1 MPLAPL
7 KPLRRWIWRAF
18 LQSALIPLVLVESV
32 LIGVYLYT
40 NESIRESQVGYLQ
53 SSALQDLDSAVR
65 REGKVI
71 DSRLRAIEAQ
81 VGVYRDAVAEALAD
95 RRFEPDELERQ
106 RHASTPGGV
115 FHSRSDDGRAAS
127 FYAASTPAERQD
139 RDKALRLS
147 RVDPLMRSIKQAD
160 PLVAAVYFNSWDS
173 YNRIYPYFDVL
184 QQYPHDMD
192 IPQYNFYYLAD
203 ATHNPKRGTVW
214 TEVYLDPAGL
224 GWMMSAIA
232 PVYRGDFLEGVVGLD
247 VTVGQMLAETGNLQV
262 PWQGYALLVG
272 PDNAIMALPA
282 AGEKDFGLRELT
294 SYSYAEAVSREVLKP
309 GQAGNLFRVY
319 EDKPIYYDN
328 WDIDIFYTEKF
339 WDVTDLQD
347 FTWTENG
354 PVRATLHI
362 ERNYSNSTLVQDI
375 HFYAK
380 QRRIEFVTT
389 VDWHEHQSLL
399 KVHFPVNVHT
409 DEATFEIQYG
419 NLTRKTHANTSWDR
433 ARFESC
439 GQKWMDL
446 SEGHYGVSMLNDC
459 KYGHS
464 VKDSVIGLTL
474 IKSGIE
480 PNPTTDQEVH
490 HFTYAIYPH
499 AEKWQAAGTVPQA
512 FFLNQPALAVQ
523 GGKPGESF
531 SLAGLDAPN
540 VVLETIKRAEDGD
553 GAIVRMYECEN
564 SLTNVT
570 LDWNLPFHAAESCN
584 CLEQPDGEPVEVK
597 DGKITFTV
605 KPYEIKTIR
614 IR

>member
-1 MPLAPL
+1 M
-7 KPLRRWIWRAF
+7 AF
-18 LQSALIPLVLVESV
+18 LNNLPAKGSKTFAVVPAQASAAPFEIAADGHKIDTPF
-32 LIGVYLYT
+32 YT
-40 NESIRESQVGYLQ
+40 VT
-53 SSALQDLDSAVR
+53 
-65 REGKVI
+65 
-71 DSRLRAIEAQ
+71 
-81 VGVYRDAVAEALAD
+81 
-95 RRFEPDELERQ
+95 FDE
-106 RHASTPGGV
+106 H
-115 FHSRSDDGRAAS
+115 
-127 FYAASTPAERQD
+127 
-139 RDKALRLS
+139 
-147 RVDPLMRSIKQAD
+147 
-160 PLVAAVYFNSWDS
+160 
-173 YNRIYPYFDVL
+173 
-184 QQYPHDMD
+184 
-192 IPQYNFYYLAD
+192 
-203 ATHNPKRGTVW
+203 
-214 TEVYLDPAGL
+214 
-224 GWMMSAIA
+224 
-232 PVYRGDFLEGVVGLD
+232 
-247 VTVGQMLAETGNLQV
+247 GQMTGIFDKEN
-262 PWQGYALLVG
+262 
-272 PDNAIMALPA
+272 
-282 AGEKDFGLRELT
+282 R
-294 SYSYAEAVSREVLKP
+294 REVLKP

-375 HFYAK
+375 HFYEK

>member
-1 MPLAPL
+1 MEAEITE
-7 KPLRRWIWRAF
+7 LREER
-18 LQSALIPLVLVESV
+18 LNALTPAGEGVTVYNTTGFVRSDVVE
-32 LIGVYLYT
+32 LGDCKA
-40 NESIRESQVGYLQ
+40 E
-53 SSALQDLDSAVR
+53 ALQD
-65 REGKVI
+65 
-71 DSRLRAIEAQ
+71 EAGNIYPVQ
-81 VGVYRDAVAEALAD
+81 KTADGAVAFLNNLPAKGSKTFAVVPAQASAAPFEIAAD
-95 RRFEPDELERQ
+95 GHKIDTPFYTVTFDE
-106 RHASTPGGV
+106 H
-115 FHSRSDDGRAAS
+115 
-127 FYAASTPAERQD
+127 
-139 RDKALRLS
+139 
-147 RVDPLMRSIKQAD
+147 
-160 PLVAAVYFNSWDS
+160 
-173 YNRIYPYFDVL
+173 
-184 QQYPHDMD
+184 
-192 IPQYNFYYLAD
+192 
-203 ATHNPKRGTVW
+203 
-214 TEVYLDPAGL
+214 
-224 GWMMSAIA
+224 
-232 PVYRGDFLEGVVGLD
+232 
-247 VTVGQMLAETGNLQV
+247 GQMTGIFDKEN
-262 PWQGYALLVG
+262 
-272 PDNAIMALPA
+272 
-282 AGEKDFGLRELT
+282 R
-294 SYSYAEAVSREVLKP
+294 REVLKP

>member
-1 MPLAPL
+1 MKSGVTLQQMLTEVKRQSESKEDYLIAP
-7 KPLRRWIWRAF
+7 
-18 LQSALIPLVLVESV
+18 
-32 LIGVYLYT
+32 
-40 NESIRESQVGYLQ
+40 N
-53 SSALQDLDSAVR
+53 
-65 REGKVI
+65 
-71 DSRLRAIEAQ
+71 RLRMESY
-81 VGVYRDAVAEALAD
+81 GKEMFLH
-95 RRFEPDELERQ
+95 L
-106 RHASTPGGV
+106 
-115 FHSRSDDGRAAS
+115 SDDSGTELIEPMTITGIAH
-127 FYAASTPAERQD
+127 RQIGTH
-139 RDKALRLS
+139 LR
-147 RVDPLMRSIKQAD
+147 I
-160 PLVAAVYFNSWDS
+160 
-173 YNRIYPYFDVL
+173 
-184 QQYPHDMD
+184 
-192 IPQYNFYYLAD
+192 
-203 ATHNPKRGTVW
+203 
-214 TEVYLDPAGL
+214 
-224 GWMMSAIA
+224 
-232 PVYRGDFLEGVVGLD
+232 
-247 VTVGQMLAETGNLQV
+247 
-262 PWQGYALLVG
+262 
-272 PDNAIMALPA
+272 PA
-282 AGEKDFGLRELT
+282 A
-294 SYSYAEAVSREVLKP
+294 
-309 GQAGNLFRVY
+309 
-319 EDKPIYYDN
+319 YYDRMR
-328 WDIDIFYTEKF
+328 EERP
-339 WDVTDLQD
+339 DLLAYNAN
-347 FTWTENG
+347 TWFKQENSQRMLRTLDG
-354 PVRATLHI
+354 SARAYL
-362 ERNYSNSTLVQDI
+362 SNR
-375 HFYAK
+375 Y
-380 QRRIEFVTT
+380 RRI
-389 VDWHEHQSLL
+389 D
-399 KVHFPVNVHT
+399 
-409 DEATFEIQYG
+409 
-419 NLTRKTHANTSWDR
+419 NLDIARVVLPIIGEMEG

>member
-1 MPLAPL
+1 M
-7 KPLRRWIWRAF
+7 
-18 LQSALIPLVLVESV
+18 
-32 LIGVYLYT
+32 
-40 NESIRESQVGYLQ
+40 
-53 SSALQDLDSAVR
+53 
-65 REGKVI
+65 EG
-71 DSRLRAIEAQ
+71 
-81 VGVYRDAVAEALAD
+81 
-95 RRFEPDELERQ
+95 
-106 RHASTPGGV
+106 
-115 FHSRSDDGRAAS
+115 
-127 FYAASTPAERQD
+127 
-139 RDKALRLS
+139 
-147 RVDPLMRSIKQAD
+147 
-160 PLVAAVYFNSWDS
+160 
-173 YNRIYPYFDVL
+173 
-184 QQYPHDMD
+184 
-192 IPQYNFYYLAD
+192 
-203 ATHNPKRGTVW
+203 
-214 TEVYLDPAGL
+214 
-224 GWMMSAIA
+224 
-232 PVYRGDFLEGVVGLD
+232 
-247 VTVGQMLAETGNLQV
+247 
-262 PWQGYALLVG
+262 
-272 PDNAIMALPA
+272 
-282 AGEKDFGLRELT
+282 
-294 SYSYAEAVSREVLKP
+294 
-309 GQAGNLFRVY
+309 
-319 EDKPIYYDN
+319 
-328 WDIDIFYTEKF
+328 
-339 WDVTDLQD
+339 
-347 FTWTENG
+347 
-354 PVRATLHI
+354 
-362 ERNYSNSTLVQDI
+362 
-375 HFYAK
+375 
-380 QRRIEFVTT
+380 
-389 VDWHEHQSLL
+389 
-399 KVHFPVNVHT
+399 
-409 DEATFEIQYG
+409 
-419 NLTRKTHANTSWDR
+419 